1 MSYSLNSPLILQ
13 QRGQIPE
20 LVPTSLG
27 SGYAAIA
34 SSRVLNAKSST
45 AARSQAVLSRV
56 ATAAGASSSGS
67 LLHTRP
73 RDRFPPLG
81 APSSSRS
88 LAEVK
93 PFQQPGSRNTPWS
106 NSSAATRLR
115 TSTPPPEISQLNKRK
130 PSPKLHTSLFPELP
144 SSSNAR
150 AKLQVSG
157 NVSLKN
163 ILGSASTPPGTSWG
177 ANGLSTTTQTSPKA
191 VTQNRPDESDGRAS
205 AKSKKGR
212 GKQKQTLFTLGSF
225 PT

>member
-1 MSYSLNSPLILQ
+1 V
-13 QRGQIPE
+13 
-20 LVPTSLG
+20 VPTSLG

-34 SSRVLNAKSST
+34 SSRVLNAKNST
-45 AARSQAVLSRV
+45 AARSKVLSRV
-56 ATAAGASSSGS
+56 ATAAGSSSSNS

-73 RDRFPPLG
+73 QRFPPLG
-81 APSSSRS
+81 VPSTSRS
-88 LAEVK
+88 VAEGR
-93 PFQQPGSRNTPWS
+93 PFQQPGSQNTPWS
-106 NSSAATRLR
+106 NSSSATRLR
-115 TSTPPPEISQLNKRK
+115 TSTPPTEISQLNQRR
-130 PSPKLHTSLFPELP
+130 PSPKLPTTLFPELP

-163 ILGSASTPPGTSWG
+163 ILGSSSTPPGTSWG
-177 ANGLSTTTQTSPKA
+177 ANGLSTASIATQTVPEA
-191 VTQNRPDESDGRAS
+191 VVQNRPDKSDGRAS